1 MKVGDLIKFTH
12 IGKPEEND
20 VGVIAE
26 IDEGGN
32 NLIIWWAK
40 TGASLPS
47 KTRAL
52 LAHPQSFEVISAS
65 R

>member
-1 MKVGDLIKFTH
+1 MQVGDLIKFTH
-12 IGKPEEND
+12 IAIPEED
-20 VGVIAE
+20 DTGVITD

-40 TGASLPS
+40 TGSASS
-47 KTRAL
+47 KAKAI